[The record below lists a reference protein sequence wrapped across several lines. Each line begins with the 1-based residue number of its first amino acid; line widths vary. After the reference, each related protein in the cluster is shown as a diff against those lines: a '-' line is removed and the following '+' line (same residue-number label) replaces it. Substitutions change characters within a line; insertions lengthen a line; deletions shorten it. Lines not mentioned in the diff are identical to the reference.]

1 VTRLANDSSDVGFSG
16 GSPVQAL
23 YNGTT
28 QNITSSGVSQQSS
41 AFGVGT
47 TVIRL
52 VTVTN
57 PIWYKIGPNPT
68 AVVAGDSC
76 YLPAGVIEFPQV
88 CRGDKI
94 AVIQVTGA
102 SVVNIVESAG

>member
-1 VTRLANDSSDVGFSG
+1 MTHLANDSTAVSPG
-16 GSPVQAL
+16 GGRAIQSI

-28 QNITSSGVSQQSS
+28 QNLTSSGSSQQST
-41 AFGVGT
+41 AFQPGT

-52 VTVTN
+52 VSVSN

-68 AVVAGDSC
+68 ATAAGDSC
-76 YLPAGVIEFPQV
+76 YLPTGVVEFPQV

-102 SVVNIVESAG
+102 SVVNIVEGA

>member
-1 VTRLANDSSDVGFSG
+1 MTHLANDSTLVESG
-16 GSPVQAL
+16 GGRAL
-23 YNGTT
+23 QSVYNGTT
-28 QNITSSGVSQQSS
+28 QNITSSGISQQSA
-41 AFGVGT
+41 AFGAAT

-52 VTVTN
+52 VSVSN

-76 YLPAGVIEFPQV
+76 YLPTGVVEFPQV

-102 SVVNIVESAG
+102 STVNIVESA